1 MDEKLNEYIQ
11 ELVDRIKYLERINDD
26 LRKEIR
32 TQRKEIAQLREERR
46 IIINSDLPPEYD
58 PEWNIPNNEDDAT
71 KLGLR

>member
-1 MDEKLNEYIQ
+1 MDRDEYID
-11 ELVDRIKYLERINDD
+11 ELRSRIRYLENLNDN

-32 TQRKEIAQLREERR
+32 TQRKEIAQLREERK